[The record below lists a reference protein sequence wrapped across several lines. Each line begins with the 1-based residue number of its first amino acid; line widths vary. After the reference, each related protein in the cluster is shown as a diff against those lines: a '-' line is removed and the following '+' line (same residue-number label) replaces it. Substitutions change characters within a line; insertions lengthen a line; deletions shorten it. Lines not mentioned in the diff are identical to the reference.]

1 MSSQMKLHRLDD
13 HYSREL
19 LTNIRD
25 RETGREEFRWGL
37 KRLGM
42 LTGIRIAATMGYS
55 DVEVETPL
63 GVKARGISLTEARSV
78 VIINVLRA
86 ATPLVEGLL
95 EVFTDARIGIVNA
108 KRVETGNLF
117 PEFDFKIDV
126 PYFNAPKLTRG
137 DTLIVADPMIASGST
152 SVAVLDK
159 LLKNGQPKR
168 IILASVIAAPIGL
181 ERVHAHYPDADIY
194 TVAVD
199 EGLNEHGYIVPGLGD
214 AGDRVSG

>member
-1 MSSQMKLHRLDD
+1 MKLHRLDD
-13 HYSREL
+13 NYSREI
-19 LTNIRD
+19 LTKIRNK
-25 RETGREEFRWGL
+25 ETGREEFRWGL
-37 KRLGM
+37 RRLGM

-63 GVKARGISLTEARSV
+63 GAKARGVSLTEARDV

-126 PYFNAPKLTRG
+126 PYFNTPKLTSG

-159 LLKNGQPKR
+159 LLENGRPKR
-168 IILASVIAAPIGL
+168 IILASVISAPLGL
-181 ERVHAHYPDADIY
+181 ERVHAHYPGADIY

-214 AGDRVSG
+214 AGDRVCG

>member
-1 MSSQMKLHRLDD
+1 MKLHRLDD

-78 VIINVLRA
+78 VIINILRA

-126 PYFNAPKLTRG
+126 PYFNASKLTRS

-159 LLKNGQPKR
+159 LLKNGRPKR

-194 TVAVD
+194 TVVVD

>member
-1 MSSQMKLHRLDD
+1 MKLHRLDD

-78 VIINVLRA
+78 VIINILRA

-126 PYFNAPKLTRG
+126 PFFNAPKLTRG

-159 LLKNGQPKR
+159 LLKNGRPKR

-214 AGDRVSG
+214 AGDRVCG

>member
-1 MSSQMKLHRLDD
+1 MKLHRLDD

-55 DVEVETPL
+55 HVEVETPL

-86 ATPLVEGLL
+86 ATSLVEGLL

-152 SVAVLDK
+152 SVAVLDQ
-159 LLKNGQPKR
+159 LLKNGRPKR

>member
-1 MSSQMKLHRLDD
+1 MKLHRLDD

-78 VIINVLRA
+78 VIINILRA

-126 PYFNAPKLTRG
+126 PYFNAPKLTRS

-152 SVAVLDK
+152 SVAVLDM
-159 LLKNGQPKR
+159 LLKNGRPKR
-168 IILASVIAAPIGL
+168 IIIASVIAAPIGL